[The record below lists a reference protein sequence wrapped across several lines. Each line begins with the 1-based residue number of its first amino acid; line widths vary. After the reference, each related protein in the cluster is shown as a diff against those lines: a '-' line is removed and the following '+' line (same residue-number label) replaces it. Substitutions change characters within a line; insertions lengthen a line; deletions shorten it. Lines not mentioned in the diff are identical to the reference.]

1 MTRYINIALAKGRL
15 AELSAGLFRDIGIF
29 CGDVDDDS
37 RKLIISDE
45 ENKVRLFL
53 VKPGDVP
60 VYVEYGAADI
70 GIAGRDTLLE
80 EGRNVYEVLDLG
92 FGACRMVL
100 AGPGAIKDSF
110 SLMSNKRVATKY
122 PRIAREYFDHKM
134 KESVEII
141 KLSGSVELAP
151 LTGLSDVIV
160 DIVESGKTLK
170 ENGLEV
176 FETIAS
182 ISARMIVNRVSMK
195 MESDRI
201 NKIIADIRQMLAE
214 RNKTAG

>member
-1 MTRYINIALAKGRL
+1 MRYINIALAKGRL